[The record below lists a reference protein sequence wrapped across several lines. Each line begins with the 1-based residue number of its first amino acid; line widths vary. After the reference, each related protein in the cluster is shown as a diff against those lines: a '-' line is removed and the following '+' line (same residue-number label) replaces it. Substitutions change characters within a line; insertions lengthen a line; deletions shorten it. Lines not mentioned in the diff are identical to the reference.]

1 MEYSATHDNRAS
13 RKAGEDLFRE
23 TSRLARLQMHSI
35 WSLMSSA
42 RFMVLDVIYRETNGF
57 DASNGDETLTAH
69 PRGISV
75 STIAQLAHAS
85 MPSISRM
92 LGSFEKLGYIERKPD
107 PDDRRNTLVTLT
119 DEGYRQHACT
129 KDVMDEYTD
138 AIVEDLG
145 VERVCTLTTDIE
157 MLAKSMAAAFESVRA
172 HHPDRESGVAFHPP
186 GCGAGCGMSP
196 ANHEG
201 CGRTHLPD
209 TPASD
214 RGCRGTGC
222 TPAHEDNPRKGRDV

>member
-1 MEYSATHDNRAS
+1 MKYPATHDNRAS
-13 RKAGEDLFRE
+13 CKAGEELFRE
-23 TSRLARLQMHSI
+23 TSRLARLQMHSV

-57 DASNGDETLTAH
+57 DAGNGDETPTAH
-69 PRGISV
+69 PQGISV

-119 DEGYRQHACT
+119 DEGHRQHART
-129 KDVMDEYTD
+129 KDVMDEYMD
-138 AIVEDLG
+138 AIVDDLG
-145 VERVCTLTTDIE
+145 VERVRALTMDID

-172 HHPDRESGVAFHPP
+172 HHPDMEDGVAFHPP
-186 GCGAGCGMSP
+186 GCGSGCGMPP

-201 CGRTHLPD
+201 CGRTHLSD

-214 RGCRGTGC
+214 RGRQETGYA
-222 TPAHEDNPRKGRDV
+222 PAHEENPRKGRDV